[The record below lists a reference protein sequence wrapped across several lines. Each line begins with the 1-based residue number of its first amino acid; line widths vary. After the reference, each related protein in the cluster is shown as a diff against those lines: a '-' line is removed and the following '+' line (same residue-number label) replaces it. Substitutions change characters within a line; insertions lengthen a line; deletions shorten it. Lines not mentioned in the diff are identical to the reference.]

1 MTQPA
6 LLKHQVHCVD
16 TPSAPFPQH
25 CCGALRSVPTTANR
39 EPPLLTANNKGLH
52 NRRRR
57 DEHSPVLRIAAV
69 RSGSTPL
76 RCAVPFTLASARATK
91 RRPRHCKTALYSLPL
106 RPLRLPAPAFCP
118 FNSKRLTLPSLIPYP
133 TLTAHATPGVR
144 TTDLPRRVER
154 KPQRVK
160 TEDHYSDNPTVRPE
174 QHAAPHAV
182 SALSWQRPLQQA
194 SSHPCCQSPR
204 SSFHP
209 LPCRPD

>member
-16 TPSAPFPQH
+16 TPLPLSLQH

-39 EPPLLTANNKGLH
+39 EPPLLTANNRGLH

-106 RPLRLPAPAFCP
+106 SPLRLPFT
-118 FNSKRLTLPSLIPYP
+118 RILSLQ
-133 TLTAHATPGVR
+133 LETP
-144 TTDLPRRVER
+144 DP
-154 KPQRVK
+154 
-160 TEDHYSDNPTVRPE
+160 
-174 QHAAPHAV
+174 
-182 SALSWQRPLQQA
+182 
-194 SSHPCCQSPR
+194 
-204 SSFHP
+204 P
-209 LPCRPD
+209 LPDTIPHHISTRTSVCHNNRPPALGGKETAARKDRSPPI